1 LPIFQQAIASLKAPP
16 QAWRWIALATTLSAI
31 QALLVAGT
39 IAIWRDAAGVN
50 VVYGTRGLWGL
61 ALVWW
66 AGSWFGN
73 AERRDSGPRVILAR
87 ATGGALILTAVILAL
102 QSGRPE

>member
-1 LPIFQQAIASLKAPP
+1 MLQGSMWFMEPVGCGASL
-16 QAWRWIALATTLSAI
+16 WS
-31 QALLVAGT
+31 G
-39 IAIWRDAAGVN
+39 
-50 VVYGTRGLWGL
+50 
-61 ALVWW
+61 W